1 MSYRLQKDV
10 GDDRDFVYTPTD
22 KPLRDVVDLRNWAS
36 PVEDQNLLG
45 SCTANAIVG
54 AYELLTIKEFPK
66 KFVDLSRLFVYYNT
80 RILEET
86 INEDSGAYLRNGIKA
101 VNRYGIC
108 TESLWPYDINK
119 FKIKPSAESYE
130 DAKYRNIKN
139 YYRVD
144 SNDNILDALNNDI
157 PVVIGILVYESF
169 DALDKDNYI
178 LNLPSDTELS
188 MGGHAMV
195 IVGYDLPKKLFLVRN
210 SFGVDWCIDG
220 YCWITFAYME
230 QELLDAWIFDIN
242 LMS

>member
-1 MSYRLQKDV
+1 M
-10 GDDRDFVYTPTD
+10 
-22 KPLRDVVDLRNWAS
+22 
-36 PVEDQNLLG
+36 
-45 SCTANAIVG
+45 
-54 AYELLTIKEFPK
+54 
-66 KFVDLSRLFVYYNT
+66 
-80 RILEET
+80 
-86 INEDSGAYLRNGIKA
+86 
-101 VNRYGIC
+101 
-108 TESLWPYDINK
+108 
-119 FKIKPSAESYE
+119 
-130 DAKYRNIKN
+130 
-139 YYRVD
+139 
-144 SNDNILDALNNDI
+144 LDALNNDI

-178 LNLPSDTELS
+178 LNLPGDTELS